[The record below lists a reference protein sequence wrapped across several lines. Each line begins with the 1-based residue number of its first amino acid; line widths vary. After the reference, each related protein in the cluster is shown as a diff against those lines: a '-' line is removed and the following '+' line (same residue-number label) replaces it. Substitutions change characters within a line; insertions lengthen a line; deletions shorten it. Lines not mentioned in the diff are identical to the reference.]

1 MINVVITLYWQGF
14 IQAILLSVDGK
25 KGTHSFNSVLKL
37 SLCHTRK
44 LNPFFKTD
52 CQIWAVKIIDEFI
65 VGANSIAFG
74 LQPFLTYPSL
84 NPVIA

>member
-1 MINVVITLYWQGF
+1 MINVVITLYWEGF

-52 CQIWAVKIIDEFI
+52 IIKT
-65 VGANSIAFG
+65 ASI
-74 LQPFLTYPSL
+74 
-84 NPVIA
+84 NPCGNGMPDLGRKNN